1 MLYCSMEYIKY
12 ILNPMHMCNMLEVIV
27 TLIQASIAAVY
38 VCTSRYV
45 LISIVFCMYDDV
57 EERSSS

>member
-1 MLYCSMEYIKY
+1 MYYQHIMLYCSMEYIKY

-38 VCTSRYV
+38 VCRY
-45 LISIVFCMYDDV
+45 
-57 EERSSS
+57 